1 MADTR
6 KETYQK
12 IMAIVSDDDNFPSI
26 QAERLTNLAKEDGRL
41 FLIFYLLLVALRV
54 MYWRR
59 DAIKYRGKAKTI
71 EENAGMLEALNIEI

>member
-6 KETYQK
+6 KELYQK

-26 QAERLTNLAKEDGRL
+26 QADQLTNLAKEDGRL

-59 DAIKYRGKAKTI
+59 DAVKYREKAKTI
-71 EENAGMLEALNIEI
+71 EENAGMLEALNTEI